1 MGLEVKFFVHG
12 VSKGHKTW
20 GAEDTDIKYAN
31 AFYSVNWPLKEM
43 MMVEVRENNG
53 SPYCYYSFIRGEKV
67 LGADNRDGFYMAITL
82 RMNACYTDLQNMYNI
97 LRAAYEKVS
106 VGMYIQEN
114 GTYAQF
120 TTDDFLSVE
129 VQLAKLRDNIFDY
142 ISRFSRA
149 TDIVSLNGFQR
160 GAGKAGLEVNA
171 SESNRGD
178 VLATLKQTG
187 KIFVSHLYPTTS
199 EAKILATA
207 QQNIA
212 QCQAET
218 QRSVQ
223 AIKDQA
229 AQSIKQAEGRCA
241 REKKELQDELNR
253 ERENSSAIKQEMR
266 VECDRRIADI
276 KDKYNKFDNKE
287 RELNEALKKKDK
299 VIQDKD
305 AEIASQSKKIEK
317 LKKEI
322 GAVNHELEKL
332 QSHGEEGV
340 VNRPAWG
347 NFFSHCEKKYIF
359 IVFGGFL
366 LLVVILTLLAVNCH
380 RSDKNE
386 YLTGSD
392 SSPVSVGSTA
402 IALRTQWTRQS
413 VPTITRE
420 QVDSIKVKYE
430 FRIDIKNLISKRLTV
445 GVPYAL
451 SLQARDNKDK
461 KKSKVELKQI
471 FTEQQQGVFKCDNEG
486 VDISNDT
493 LVAKKEGIITFFYMI
508 GDEEIVR
515 RTIKVKNR

>member
-67 LGADNRDGFYMAITL
+67 LGADNRDGSYMAITL
-82 RMNACYTDLQNMYNI
+82 RMNACYTDWQNMYNI
-97 LRAAYEKVS
+97 LRAAYEKAC

-120 TTDDFLSVE
+120 MTDDFLSVE

-171 SESNRGD
+171 SESNRSD

-187 KIFVSHLYPTTS
+187 KLFVSHLYPTTS

-207 QQNIA
+207 RQDIA

-229 AQSIKQAEGRCA
+229 ALRIKQAEERCV
-241 REKKELQDELNR
+241 REKKELQDKLNR
-253 ERENSSAIKQEMR
+253 ERESSSAIEQKMR

-287 RELNEALKKKDK
+287 KELNETIKQKDK
-299 VIQDKD
+299 AIREKD

-322 GAVNHELEKL
+322 ESVNKEVEGL
-332 QSHGEEGV
+332 QGHGEEGV
-340 VNRPAWG
+340 VNRPAWE

-359 IVFGGFL
+359 IVFVGSL
-366 LLVVILTLLAVNCH
+366 LLISVVWLLCKC
-380 RSDKNE
+380 SCSEPEKEMD
-386 YLTGSD
+386 LTGID
-392 SSPVSVGSTA
+392 TLSVAVDSTA
-402 IALRTQWTRQS
+402 IALRTQWTRPP

-420 QVDSIKVKYE
+420 QVDSIKSKYTIKIDVKN
-430 FRIDIKNLISKRLTV
+430 IKGGKLTV
-445 GVPYAL
+445 GVPYIL
-451 SLQARDNKDK
+451 SLEAKDEN
-461 KKSKVELKQI
+461 KSKVELIQI
-471 FTEQQQGVFKCDNEG
+471 FTEQQQGQGVFKCDNEG

-493 LVAKKEGIITFFYMI
+493 LVANQKGIITFSYMI

>member
-67 LGADNRDGFYMAITL
+67 LGADNRDGSYMAITL
-82 RMNACYTDLQNMYNI
+82 RMNACYADLQNMYNI
-97 LRAAYEKVS
+97 LRAAYEKVC

-171 SESNRGD
+171 SESNRSD
-178 VLATLKQTG
+178 VLDTLKQTG
-187 KIFVSHLYPTTS
+187 KLFVSHLYPTTS

-207 QQNIA
+207 RQDIA

-229 AQSIKQAEGRCA
+229 ALRIKQAEERCV
-241 REKKELQDELNR
+241 REKKELQDKLNC
-253 ERENSSAIKQEMR
+253 ERKNSSAIEQKMR

-276 KDKYNKFDNKE
+276 KDKYSKFDNKE
-287 RELNEALKKKDK
+287 KELNETIKQKDK
-299 VIQDKD
+299 AIREKD

-322 GAVNHELEKL
+322 ESVNKEVEGL
-332 QSHGEEGV
+332 QGHGEEGV

-347 NFFSHCEKKYIF
+347 DFFCRCEKKYIF

-386 YLTGSD
+386 YLMSSD
-392 SSPVSVGSTA
+392 SVTVDSTV
-402 IALRTQWTRQS
+402 IALRTQWTRQP

-420 QVDSIKVKYE
+420 QVDSIKSKYTI
-430 FRIDIKNLISKRLTV
+430 RIDVKNIEGGKLTV
-445 GVPYAL
+445 GVPYIL
-451 SLQARDNKDK
+451 SLEAKDEN
-461 KKSKVELKQI
+461 KSKVELIQI
-471 FTEQQQGVFKCDNEG
+471 FTEQQQGQGVFKCDNEG

-493 LVAKKEGIITFFYMI
+493 LVAQKEGKITFSYMI
-508 GDEEIVR
+508 GDEEIVQ

>member
-67 LGADNRDGFYMAITL
+67 LGADNRDGSYMAITL

-97 LRAAYEKVS
+97 LRAAYEKAC

-114 GTYAQF
+114 GTYALF
-120 TTDDFLSVE
+120 MTDDFLSVE
-129 VQLAKLRDNIFDY
+129 VQLVKLRDNIFGY
-142 ISRFSRA
+142 ISHFSRA

-171 SESNRGD
+171 SECNRSD

-187 KIFVSHLYPTTS
+187 KLFVSHLYPTTS

-229 AQSIKQAEGRCA
+229 AQRIKQAEERCV
-241 REKKELQDELNR
+241 REKKELQDKLNR
-253 ERENSSAIKQEMR
+253 ERENSSAIEQKMR

-276 KDKYNKFDNKE
+276 KDKYSKFDNKE
-287 RELNEALKKKDK
+287 KELNETIKQKDK
-299 VIQDKD
+299 AIREKD

-322 GAVNHELEKL
+322 ESVNKEVEGL
-332 QSHGEEGV
+332 QGHGEEGV

-347 NFFSHCEKKYIF
+347 DFFSRCEKKYIF
-359 IVFGGFL
+359 IVFGGIL
-366 LLVVILTLLAVNCH
+366 LLVVILTLLVANCH
-380 RSDKNE
+380 RSDKND
-386 YLTGSD
+386 YLMGSD
-392 SSPVSVGSTA
+392 SVAVDSTA
-402 IALRTQWTRQS
+402 IALRTQWTRPP
-413 VPTITRE
+413 VPAIIRE
-420 QVDSIKVKYE
+420 QVDSIKDKYE
-430 FRIDIKNLISKRLTV
+430 FRIDIKNLISNRLTV
-445 GVPYAL
+445 GVPYVL
-451 SLQARDNKDK
+451 SLQAKDK
-461 KKSKVELKQI
+461 KKKSKIELEQI
-471 FTEQQQGVFKCDNEG
+471 FTEQQQGQGVFKCDNEG
-486 VDISNDT
+486 VDISIDT
-493 LVAKKEGIITFFYMI
+493 LVAQKEGEITFSYMI

>member
-1 MGLEVKFFVHG
+1 MRLEVKFFVHG

-67 LGADNRDGFYMAITL
+67 LGADNRDGSYMAITL
-82 RMNACYTDLQNMYNI
+82 RMNACYADLQNMYNI
-97 LRAAYEKVS
+97 LRAAYEKVC

-120 TTDDFLSVE
+120 MTDDFLSVE

-171 SESNRGD
+171 SECNRSD

-187 KIFVSHLYPTTS
+187 KVFVSHLYPTTS
-199 EAKILATA
+199 EAKILTA
-207 QQNIA
+207 ARQDIA
-212 QCQAET
+212 RCQAET

-253 ERENSSAIKQEMR
+253 ERENSSAIEQKMQ

-276 KDKYNKFDNKE
+276 KDKYSKFDNKE
-287 RELNEALKKKDK
+287 KELNETIKQKDK
-299 VIQDKD
+299 AIREKD
-305 AEIASQSKKIEK
+305 VEIASQSKKIEK

-322 GAVNHELEKL
+322 ESVNKEVEGL
-332 QSHGEEGV
+332 QGHGEEGV

-359 IVFGGFL
+359 IVFVGFL
-366 LLVVILTLLAVNCH
+366 LLISVVWMLCKCCCPEPEKRSGLNCIDTLSVAV
-380 RSDKNE
+380 D
-386 YLTGSD
+386 
-392 SSPVSVGSTA
+392 STA

-413 VPTITRE
+413 VPAITRE
-420 QVDSIKVKYE
+420 QVDSIKDKYE

-445 GVPYAL
+445 GVPYTL
-451 SLQARDNKDK
+451 SLQAKDK
-461 KKSKVELKQI
+461 KNSKVELEQI

-486 VDISNDT
+486 VDISIDT
-493 LVAKKEGIITFFYMI
+493 LVAQKEGEITFFYMI
-508 GDEEIVR
+508 GDEEIVQ

>member
-67 LGADNRDGFYMAITL
+67 LGADNRDGSYMAITL
-82 RMNACYTDLQNMYNI
+82 RMNACYADLQNMYNI
-97 LRAAYEKVS
+97 LRAAYEKVC

-120 TTDDFLSVE
+120 MTDDFLSVE
-129 VQLAKLRDNIFDY
+129 VQLVKLRDNIFDY

-171 SESNRGD
+171 SECNRSD
-178 VLATLKQTG
+178 VFATLKQTG
-187 KIFVSHLYPTTS
+187 KVFVSHLYPTTS
-199 EAKILATA
+199 EAKIMAAA

-212 QCQAET
+212 QCHAET
-218 QRSVQ
+218 QRSIQ
-223 AIKDQA
+223 TIKDQA
-229 AQSIKQAEGRCA
+229 ALSIKQTEGQCV
-241 REKKELQDELNR
+241 REKKELQDKLNR
-253 ERENSSAIKQEMR
+253 ERENSSSIEQKMR

-276 KDKYNKFDNKE
+276 KDKYNKFD
-287 RELNEALKKKDK
+287 
-299 VIQDKD
+299 
-305 AEIASQSKKIEK
+305 
-317 LKKEI
+317 
-322 GAVNHELEKL
+322 
-332 QSHGEEGV
+332 
-340 VNRPAWG
+340 
-347 NFFSHCEKKYIF
+347 CEKKYIF

-366 LLVVILTLLAVNCH
+366 LLVVILTFLVANCH

-386 YLTGSD
+386 YLMGSD
-392 SSPVSVGSTA
+392 SVTVNSTA
-402 IALRTQWTRQS
+402 IALKTQWTRQP

-420 QVDSIKVKYE
+420 QVDSIKSKYTI
-430 FRIDIKNLISKRLTV
+430 RIDVKNIEGGKLTV
-445 GVPYAL
+445 GVPYIL
-451 SLQARDNKDK
+451 SLEAKDEN
-461 KKSKVELKQI
+461 KSKVELIQI
-471 FTEQQQGVFKCDNEG
+471 FTEQQQGQGVFKCDNEG

-493 LVAKKEGIITFFYMI
+493 LVAQKEGEITFSYMI